1 MKEKLMANKNL
12 IIGLVAVVIVAVVI
26 LCVSMFAK
34 PSYKKQIK
42 NWAKACESEEKM
54 EKYVK
59 KTANLRALYATFE
72 LMSDS
77 DNWTKEADEIQEA
90 FEKEYKD
97 AKKKDYTDDEFVE
110 DATKMFYV
118 EDYEGIKITKI
129 GKLEKDDDDDRLKG
143 SKKAEIEAEVD
154 DQKYEGTAS
163 FYKGKIVSISL
174 DEKE

>member
-97 AKKKDYTDDEFVE
+97 AKKKIIQ
-110 DATKMFYV
+110 MMN
-118 EDYEGIKITKI
+118 
-129 GKLEKDDDDDRLKG
+129 L
-143 SKKAEIEAEVD
+143 
-154 DQKYEGTAS
+154 
-163 FYKGKIVSISL
+163 
-174 DEKE
+174 

>member
-97 AKKKDYTDDEFVE
+97 AKKKDYTDDEIASEFSVS
-110 DATKMFYV
+110 
-118 EDYEGIKITKI
+118 
-129 GKLEKDDDDDRLKG
+129 GK
-143 SKKAEIEAEVD
+143 EIEKVKKLIRKTNARGGSDNISVAFLD
-154 DQKYEGTAS
+154 
-163 FYKGKIVSISL
+163 KISGW
-174 DEKE
+174 KE

>member
-12 IIGLVAVVIVAVVI
+12 IIGLVAVVVVAVIIV
-26 LCVSMFAK
+26 CVSMFAK

-72 LMSDS
+72 LMSDA

-97 AKKKDYTDDEFVE
+97 AKKKDYTDDDFIE

-118 EDYEGIKITKI
+118 EDYKGIKITKI
-129 GKLEKDDDDDRLKG
+129 GKLEEDDDDDSLKG
-143 SKKAEIEAEVD
+143 SKTAEVEAEVD
-154 DQKYEGTAS
+154 DEKYEGTAS
-163 FYKGKIVSISL
+163 FYKGKIVSVSL
-174 DEKE
+174 SKK

>member
-59 KTANLRALYATFE
+59 KTANLRACMQLLNLCLIQIIGQKKQTKYKKHLKKNIKMLRKRLY
-72 LMSDS
+72 
-77 DNWTKEADEIQEA
+77 
-90 FEKEYKD
+90 
-97 AKKKDYTDDEFVE
+97 
-110 DATKMFYV
+110 
-118 EDYEGIKITKI
+118 
-129 GKLEKDDDDDRLKG
+129 R
-143 SKKAEIEAEVD
+143 
-154 DQKYEGTAS
+154 
-163 FYKGKIVSISL
+163 
-174 DEKE
+174 